1 MSKESDDTKKRDD
14 AFEAWWKIED
24 ESLPWF
30 IELHDDVRK
39 KDAKR
44 IWDAAFKEGG
54 RLPWHSVTK
63 EQLIA
68 LFNHH
73 GLTIK

>member
-1 MSKESDDTKKRDD
+1 MSKERDD
-14 AFEAWWKIED
+14 AFESWWKIED
-24 ESLPWF
+24 DELPWF
-30 IELHDDVRK
+30 IKLRDDVRK

-54 RLPWHSVTK
+54 RMPWHSVTK
-63 EQLIA
+63 EQLIT

-73 GLTIK
+73 GLTKK

>member
-1 MSKESDDTKKRDD
+1 MSKERDK
-14 AFEAWWKIED
+14 AFESFWNIENDD
-24 ESLPWF
+24 EPWF
-30 IELHDDVRK
+30 VKLMDDVRK

-54 RLPWHSVTK
+54 RMPWNTVTK
-63 EQLIA
+63 EQLIV

-73 GLTIK
+73 GLTKK

>member
-1 MSKESDDTKKRDD
+1 MSKERDKSFELFWHVDGDDPVSIHQLRDNV
-14 AFEAWWKIED
+14 K
-24 ESLPWF
+24 
-30 IELHDDVRK
+30 K
-39 KDAKR
+39 KDAKA

-54 RLPWHSVTK
+54 RMPWHSVTK

-73 GLTIK
+73 GLTKK